1 MKKAIVFL
9 LLWIGWGFTLGTI
22 CLLGPLRWIVDLERK
37 KLASEGTEKGTV
49 IGLIILLAAA
59 SLFIAWVAYKKIN
72 NANAPQFVKKAMI
85 FTPVVGFVFCVYV
98 FMNPQWV
105 NGMSHKDEII
115 NNQFSIGPYP
125 ELEQL
130 KKLKDEGYD
139 GVISLLH
146 PAVVPFEPTLIDRE
160 RKNTAEVKL
169 EFVSIP
175 MLPWISDNKESIDSL
190 KRFISKPHGKYY
202 LHCYLGRDRAQAVAK
217 IIKQADKAIIEGEA
231 NANVV
236 FAATKLERGQIVQ
249 LEKDVYISPLPTK
262 EEYLHLVSNFEQ
274 VVSLFD
280 TNDKK
285 SKVAN
290 KQEEEWL
297 QSYNTNFKS
306 FNVTK
311 ATGTEEMGK
320 VVTEVRK
327 LPRPILIHGFFTDSK
342 EIILFR
348 KIYQQSLEK

>member
-1 MKKAIVFL
+1 M
-9 LLWIGWGFTLGTI
+9 
-22 CLLGPLRWIVDLERK
+22 
-37 KLASEGTEKGTV
+37 
-49 IGLIILLAAA
+49 
-59 SLFIAWVAYKKIN
+59 
-72 NANAPQFVKKAMI
+72 
-85 FTPVVGFVFCVYV
+85 
-98 FMNPQWV
+98 
-105 NGMSHKDEII
+105 
-115 NNQFSIGPYP
+115 
-125 ELEQL
+125 
-130 KKLKDEGYD
+130 
-139 GVISLLH
+139 
-146 PAVVPFEPTLIDRE
+146 
-160 RKNTAEVKL
+160 
-169 EFVSIP
+169 
-175 MLPWISDNKESIDSL
+175 
-190 KRFISKPHGKYY
+190 
-202 LHCYLGRDRAQAVAK
+202 
-217 IIKQADKAIIEGEA
+217 
-231 NANVV
+231 
-236 FAATKLERGQIVQ
+236 TKLERGQIVQ

-290 KQEEEWL
+290 KQEEDWL

-348 KIYQQSLEK
+348 KIYQQSLENKQL